1 MVDHQGMDLPPPRT
15 QAGFTLIELLATIAV
30 LGVMAGVVV
39 LGAGRMLESAD
50 AEVCRADAR
59 VLVTAAESGRVLQ
72 GTYQDEDELVTAG
85 LLDAP
90 SSLNDIVVDDD
101 GYSIVGVDSCDGTDG
116 GVTAIEAWSVMTR
129 GDDFAFGSDGAV
141 TVSGSGERQA
151 LAAAEP
157 STRAR
162 IEFLGALMTRG
173 NGWGA
178 VFHGAQDGR
187 GRLEGFVFQIDPGY
201 RGGRFV
207 LRQRANGRETRPL
220 MVTEPPAGF
229 DFRAGHDV
237 VLDVDG
243 ATMTARIDGV
253 EVMRVDDLSAAAR
266 AAGSSQPARTDGVAG
281 LRLWHTTDLVVSSV
295 RSS

>member
-1 MVDHQGMDLPPPRT
+1 MDRRPPRT
-15 QAGFTLIELLATIAV
+15 QSGFTLIELLATIAV
-30 LGVMAGVVV
+30 LGVLAGVVV
-39 LGAGRMLESAD
+39 LGAGRVLESAD
-50 AEVCRADAR
+50 TQACRADAR
-59 VLVTAAESGRVLQ
+59 VLVTAAESGKILE
-72 GTYQDEDELVTAG
+72 GTWQDEDELVTAG

-90 SSLNDIVVDDD
+90 SSLNDIVLDAD
-101 GYSIVGVDSCDGTDG
+101 GYSIVGVGSCDGTDG
-116 GVTAIEAWSVMTR
+116 GVLPVENWSVVTR
-129 GDDFAFGSDGAV
+129 SDDFAFGSDGAV

-151 LAAAEP
+151 LAATDP

-178 VFHGAQDGR
+178 VFHGAQDER

-201 RGGRFV
+201 SGGRFV
-207 LRQRANGRETRPL
+207 LRQRANGGESRPL
-220 MVTEPPAGF
+220 MVTEPPEGF
-229 DFRAGHDV
+229 DFRASHDV

-243 ATMTARIDGV
+243 VTMTATVDGV
-253 EVMRVDDLSAAAR
+253 EVMRVDDLPAAAR
-266 AAGSSQPARTDGVAG
+266 AAGSSRPARTDGVAG